1 VLKVV
6 EELVDLDCD
15 RRTQLMTFHT
25 PKYICVSAAKA
36 FQALTIRVVNFGKF
50 LFLQIPSIFFIVIGH
65 KDGGK

>member
-1 VLKVV
+1 
-6 EELVDLDCD
+6 
-15 RRTQLMTFHT
+15 MTFHN